1 MNEIRAITVFSGSSF
16 GNEESYRE
24 GAIALG
30 KAIGDRGIRLVYGG
44 GAKGLMG
51 AVSKSAA
58 EKTEVIGILP
68 DGMNVPSVVE
78 KMTYGRLIIVKD
90 IHERKKMMYDL
101 ADAFIAL
108 PGGIGTLEEL
118 AEIYTWRQLEYH
130 KKNIGLLN
138 INGFWNPIIS
148 WLDKATEDGFI
159 SKKARDILIVEDDIE
174 KLLDRLMKENKEVDH
189 KL

>member
-1 MNEIRAITVFSGSSF
+1 MNEIRTITVFSGSSF
-16 GNEESYRE
+16 GNDESYRE
-24 GAIALG
+24 SAIALG
-30 KAIGDRGIRLVYGG
+30 NAIGDRRIRLVYGG

-58 EKTEVIGILP
+58 EKTEVIGVLP
-68 DGMNVPSVVE
+68 EAMNIPSVVE
-78 KMTYGRLIIVKD
+78 RMTYGRLLIVKNM
-90 IHERKKMMYDL
+90 HERKKTMYEL

-130 KKNIGLLN
+130 RKNIGLLN
-138 INGFWNPIIS
+138 INGFWDPFIN
-148 WLDKATEDGFI
+148 WLDKATDDGFI

-174 KLLDRLMKENKEVDH
+174 RLLERLIKENKEIDH

>member
-1 MNEIRAITVFSGSSF
+1 MNKIETITVFSGSSF
-16 GNEESYRE
+16 GNDAIYRD

-30 KAIGDRGIRLVYGG
+30 NAIGERGIKLVYGG

-58 EKTEVIGILP
+58 ERTEVIGVLP
-68 DGMNVPSVVE
+68 EAMNIKSVVE
-78 KMTYGRLIIVKD
+78 RMNYGRLIIVKD
-90 IHERKKMMYDL
+90 MHERKKMMYEL

-118 AEIYTWRQLEYH
+118 SEIYTWRQLEYH
-130 KKNIGLLN
+130 NKNIGLLN
-138 INGFWNPIIS
+138 INGFWDSLIN
-148 WLDKATEDGFI
+148 WLDKAANEGFM
-159 SKKARDILIVEDDIE
+159 SRKARDILIVEDDINR
-174 KLLDRLMKENKEVDH
+174 LLDRLQSENKEVDH

>member
-1 MNEIRAITVFSGSSF
+1 M
-16 GNEESYRE
+16 YRE
-24 GAIALG
+24 KAIALG
-30 KAIGDRGIRLVYGG
+30 RAIGERGIKLIYGG

-58 EKTEVIGILP
+58 EKTDVIGILP
-68 DGMNVPSVVE
+68 ESMNVPSVVDN
-78 KMTYGRLIIVKD
+78 MTYGKLILVKN
-90 IHERKKMMYDL
+90 IHERKKTMYDL

-108 PGGIGTLEEL
+108 PGGIGTLEEF

-138 INGFWNPIIS
+138 INGFWDSLIM
-148 WLDKATEDGFI
+148 WLDKATDDGFI
-159 SKKARDILIVEDDIE
+159 SKRARDILIVEDDI
-174 KLLDRLMKENKEVDH
+174 DRLLERLISENKEVDH